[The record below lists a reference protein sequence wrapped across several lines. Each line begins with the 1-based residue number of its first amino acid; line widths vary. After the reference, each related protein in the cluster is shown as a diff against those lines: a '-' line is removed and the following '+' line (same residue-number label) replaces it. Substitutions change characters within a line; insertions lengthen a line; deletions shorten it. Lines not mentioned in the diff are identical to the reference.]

1 MKVIEIH
8 EDVHGLIG
16 IAKDYKSAL
25 FYLYNTKWM
34 EGSTE
39 VWIGDYANHEYG
51 RLDEA
56 LGEDWFEKMLEW
68 DIENFNDY
76 WDGSF
81 VLIETE
87 VYDVS

>member
-1 MKVIEIH
+1 MKVIQIS
-8 EDVHGLIG
+8 EDNHGFIG

-25 FYLYNTKWM
+25 IFLYNNKWL

-39 VWIGDYANHEYG
+39 VWIGAHAEPEYG
-51 RLDEA
+51 RLDEVF
-56 LGEDWFEKMLEW
+56 GDNWFEKMLRW

-81 VLIETE
+81 ILTEME